1 MKVSVRRYAPE
12 DAAALANVMW
22 RSVRI
27 AAWADYRVAQTEAW
41 LPARRSAEEMHRWA
55 SDGRTVLVATS
66 EDGQIVG
73 YVDLEADGHIDHL
86 SWLHDD
92 AMSKVLKPP
101 GAPGPSSRPEWGA
114 GRP

>member
-27 AAWADYRVAQTEAW
+27 AALADYRVAQTEAW
-41 LPARRSAEEMHRWA
+41 LPAPRSAEEMHRWA

-66 EDGQIVG
+66 KDG
-73 YVDLEADGHIDHL
+73 
-86 SWLHDD
+86 
-92 AMSKVLKPP
+92 
-101 GAPGPSSRPEWGA
+101 
-114 GRP
+114 